1 MELNTLDL
9 PIAQWLHRALS
20 TSADLKHCF
29 SASTK
34 PPQVALP
41 RTHMHPRSETNCTG
55 TRLRQGWSVKKPQ
68 ALVASDNSPVTLWS
82 LFMKAL
88 PSNPGLLRYEQC

>member
-1 MELNTLDL
+1 MEQNTLDL

-68 ALVASDNSPVTLWS
+68 ALVASDNSPVTPWS